1 MGRPMDSGICT
12 GEERNGSVYG
22 AIDIR
27 MQDWSLGARVGSSYA
42 VK

>member
-1 MGRPMDSGICT
+1 MDTGICA
-12 GEERNGSVYG
+12 GEERNGSVCD
-22 AIDIR
+22 AMDIG